1 MDFTLDKKHEMA
13 RSLFKEFAETEVKPL
28 AQETDETEAFPAET
42 VKKMQ
47 KYGFM
52 GIPVPKEYGG
62 QGCDPLT
69 YVMCVEELSKVCATT
84 GVVVSAHT
92 SLCIDPIIIK
102 DVTGYLIPGGI
113 PLWLT
118 NLALNVPLF
127 LAALKIKGK
136 RFIWRTIVGTLLLSL
151 WLYILPLVD
160 LTDGDYVLAA
170 IFGGCIGGVGMGLVL
185 LAKSTTG
192 GTEMVATLIQH
203 YYKHYSVVQ
212 IIQFLDGAVV
222 VAGLFVF
229 GVHAVLYAIVA
240 IFVTSKVSDALM
252 EGLKFSKAAFIIT
265 DHYEQVAKRIMTE
278 LERGV
283 TGLRAKG
290 MYSGAEKCMLYCVVS
305 KKEIV
310 QVKEIVRE
318 VDPDAFVIVSDARE
332 VLGEGFQEQ
341 MS

>member
-1 MDFTLDKKHEMA
+1 
-13 RSLFKEFAETEVKPL
+13 
-28 AQETDETEAFPAET
+28 
-42 VKKMQ
+42 MQ
-47 KYGFM
+47 KFFYERSPVWDYILMLVGTALIAVSIQCVYDPVSMVTGGF
-52 GIPVPKEYGG
+52 
-62 QGCDPLT
+62 
-69 YVMCVEELSKVCATT
+69 T
-84 GVVVSAHT
+84 GLA
-92 SLCIDPIIIK
+92 IIIK

-118 NLALNVPLF
+118 NLVLNVPLF

-222 VAGLFVF
+222 VAWIICIWCTRS
-229 GVHAVLYAIVA
+229 IVCDRCDLCDEQG
-240 IFVTSKVSDALM
+240 IRCTDGRL
-252 EGLKFSKAAFIIT
+252 EILKSSIY
-265 DHYEQVAKRIMTE
+265 HYGS
-278 LERGV
+278 L
-283 TGLRAKG
+283 
-290 MYSGAEKCMLYCVVS
+290 
-305 KKEIV
+305 
-310 QVKEIVRE
+310 
-318 VDPDAFVIVSDARE
+318 
-332 VLGEGFQEQ
+332 
-341 MS
+341 